1 MEYRDLVFGFSF
13 FCFLLDLVLH
23 LKKKSLSE
31 KANTRFEKLIKDTNN
46 QQAIKFDSSRLKVHA
61 GSAHNYS
68 LVILFTTNDPN
79 VNCQMCP
86 FIEKTFKETVKLF
99 YSYFGNKVT
108 TSSQFLKNPFF
119 FGTCNVQDCYE
130 ILVQAGWNSVPK
142 IVIIPPKVERS
153 AINFRD
159 WKELEL
165 NDLPTTDSISLFI
178 AEHTRFPFII
188 ERPLSETFGIYFLA
202 ILGIGLL
209 MHNAYNKFRNNMFWF
224 ILVMGVFAI
233 SMAGLV
239 YNSINKPP
247 FSYKN
252 PYNQQV
258 HLIYP
263 NSRQQFQIEG
273 LIMAGLLSGI
283 SLSIIGFVHYV
294 PYWKSGLNKR
304 LGFALFSLIFGVF
317 YILIWKIFKL
327 KHPYYPF

>member
-1 MEYRDLVFGFSF
+1 
-13 FCFLLDLVLH
+13 
-23 LKKKSLSE
+23 
-31 KANTRFEKLIKDTNN
+31 
-46 QQAIKFDSSRLKVHA
+46 
-61 GSAHNYS
+61 
-68 LVILFTTNDPN
+68 
-79 VNCQMCP
+79 
-86 FIEKTFKETVKLF
+86 
-99 YSYFGNKVT
+99 
-108 TSSQFLKNPFF
+108 
-119 FGTCNVQDCYE
+119 
-130 ILVQAGWNSVPK
+130 
-142 IVIIPPKVERS
+142 
-153 AINFRD
+153 
-159 WKELEL
+159 
-165 NDLPTTDSISLFI
+165 
-178 AEHTRFPFII
+178 
-188 ERPLSETFGIYFLA
+188 
-202 ILGIGLL
+202 
-209 MHNAYNKFRNNMFWF
+209 
-224 ILVMGVFAI
+224 
-233 SMAGLV
+233 MAGLV